1 MLPILI
7 SIVPTAI
14 FGIIS
19 IALSLKEEKTQK
31 LLKQKEI
38 QYKQHLYE
46 TTILREIQDRIGY
59 SLDTEKVTDVITGS
73 LDNLFPYSTV
83 SSMIIKN
90 DKIIF
95 KTHIRENISHSFLA
109 QLKQS
114 MTNSLSALLNESLP
128 TFIDENITGVPVDDT
143 STGTFASFFH
153 IPLIVNDKIV
163 GLISIASVQPK
174 LYNEPEMT
182 ILYKITNVA
191 SNALSRLQDVLNI
204 EKGKILSMITSLD
217 DGVFM
222 VDINSQITV
231 INTAAKEFLN
241 INKDQPSIIDVLSSL
256 PNTYNFGE
264 KIEQSI
270 LKNQKIEEKEI
281 ELNDKTL
288 QIIITPVV
296 ENTHTATPRVIGAAV
311 LLHDI
316 SLEKSLAKMKE
327 DFTNI
332 IVHELRSPLTAI
344 KASTEL
350 LITQQ
355 DLKEEDHK
363 KLLKLIHNSSNKMLD
378 EVALILDAAKME
390 AGLFTLNKTKA
401 DLKKLIEEKVEI
413 FQSEAQNKKIALRTD
428 FDTNIPMFDF
438 DQIHLG
444 QVINNL
450 LSNSLK
456 FTPAGGVITISTHLL
471 TDKVQITVTDTGIGI
486 AKDKQSQL
494 FSKFVQL
501 QKPNATIGTGLGLYI
516 VKGIAEAHG
525 GDVKL
530 ESESGKGT
538 SITVTIPMNATQTI
552 ISTSPSAQK
561 QSIHLSN

>member
-1 MLPILI
+1 MLPIFI
-7 SIVPTAI
+7 SIVPTAV

-19 IALSLKEEKTQK
+19 ILLSLQQEQTKK
-31 LLKQKEI
+31 LLKQKET

-73 LDNLFPYSTV
+73 LDNLFQYSTV

-90 DKIIF
+90 EKIIF
-95 KTHIRENISHSFLA
+95 KTHIRESISHSFLA

-114 MTNSLSALLNESLP
+114 MTNSLAALSDSLP
-128 TFIDENITGVPVDDT
+128 TFIDENVTGIPVDDT
-143 STGTFASFFH
+143 SIGTFASFFH

-163 GLISIASVQPK
+163 GLISIASTQPK

-191 SNALSRLQDVLNI
+191 SNALSRLQDVLDV

-222 VDINSQITV
+222 VDINSQVTV
-231 INTAAKEFLN
+231 INTAAQEFLHL
-241 INKDQPSIIDVLSSL
+241 NKDQPSIIDVLSSL

-264 KIEQSI
+264 KIQQAI
-270 LKNQKIEEKEI
+270 IQNQKIEEKEI
-281 ELNDKTL
+281 EVNGKTI

-296 ENTHTATPRVIGAAV
+296 NTSKATMPKVIGAAV

-316 SLEKSLAKMKE
+316 TLEKSLAKMKE

-355 DLKEEDHK
+355 NLKEDDHQ

-390 AGLFTLNKTKA
+390 AGLFTLNKTPG

-413 FQSEAQNKKIALRTD
+413 FQSEAQNKKIALRTELD
-428 FDTNIPMFDF
+428 DTLPIFSFDA
-438 DQIHLG
+438 IHLG

-450 LSNSLK
+450 ISNSLK
-456 FTPAGGVITISTHLL
+456 FTPTGGIITIKAHHVA
-471 TDKVQITVTDTGIGI
+471 DKIQFAVSDSGIGI
-486 AKDKQSQL
+486 AKDKQAQL

-501 QKPNATIGTGLGLYI
+501 QKPNATVGTGLGLYI

-530 ESESGKGT
+530 ESDLGKGT
-538 SITVTIPMNATQTI
+538 TITVTLPLTKDLTLAPTPTTI
-552 ISTSPSAQK
+552 QPQQASQ
-561 QSIHLSN
+561 LVN